1 MASQQSTI
9 RTMYG
14 LSRRLAYHSQLPD
27 GQNSFSALVIMLFVN
42 SHSHDMEEGQHMKKS
57 KIKDKT
63 EAGKKSKS
71 RDRQVDEEPMRADLK
86 EVIERHSR
94 GLDEQRPQAVARR
107 RKTGQR
113 TIRENIKDL
122 CDGHFMEYG
131 ALAVA
136 AQRQRRSME
145 DLMSKTPADGVVA
158 GIGQVNRSLFGED
171 RARCMI
177 IAYDYTVLAGT
188 QGFFGHKKKDRM
200 LILAHEQRLPV
211 VLFAEGGGGRPG
223 DVDADGVVVAGL
235 DLATFA
241 MFARL
246 SGKVPVVGIVS
257 GRCFAGN
264 AVLLGCCDVIIAAQN
279 ANIGM
284 AGPVMIEG
292 GGLGVFKPEDI
303 GPMDVQTKNG
313 VVDIAVADDTEA
325 VTVARKY
332 LSYFQGAVSQWEAAD
347 QRLLRNMVPEQ
358 RRYVYDVRAI
368 IKTIADTDSFLEL
381 RPKFGP
387 EMITG
392 LIRIEGRPFGV
403 IANNCQ
409 HQAGAIEAEGAD
421 KAARLMQLC
430 NAHGLPMVS
439 LVDTPGFMVGPE
451 IEHRAQVRH
460 ICRMFVVGSH
470 LTAPFFTVFL
480 RRGYGLG
487 AQAMAKGGFHE
498 PFFAVAW
505 PTGEFGG
512 MGLEGAVRAGFRKEL
527 EAMKEPQEREALYEK
542 LVALAYERGKAINM
556 ASYLEIDA
564 VIDPADTRRWITE
577 GLKAA
582 PAERTERAGHDFV
595 DTW

>member
-1 MASQQSTI
+1 MKESNRKTAMGLARSSKVEAS
-9 RTMYG
+9 RVE
-14 LSRRLAYHSQLPD
+14 R
-27 GQNSFSALVIMLFVN
+27 
-42 SHSHDMEEGQHMKKS
+42 
-57 KIKDKT
+57 
-63 EAGKKSKS
+63 
-71 RDRQVDEEPMRADLK
+71 EPMRADLK
-86 EVIERHSR
+86 EVRERHSR
-94 GLDEQRPQAVARR
+94 GLDLQRPDAVARR
-107 RKTGQR
+107 RKTNQR
-113 TIRENIKDL
+113 TVRENIAEL

-136 AQRQRRSME
+136 AQRKRRSVE
-145 DLMSKTPADGVVA
+145 DLTSKTPADGVVA
-158 GIGQVNRSLFGED
+158 GIGQVNASLFGED

-200 LILAHEQRLPV
+200 LRLAHEQRLPV

-223 DVDADGVVVAGL
+223 DVDADGVMVAGL
-235 DLATFA
+235 DLSTFA

-257 GRCFAGN
+257 GKCFAGN

-292 GGLGVFKPEDI
+292 GGLGVFEPEDI
-303 GPMDVQTKNG
+303 GPADVQTRNG
-313 VVDIAVADDTEA
+313 VVDIAVADDAEA
-325 VTVARKY
+325 VAAARKY
-332 LSYFQGAVSQWEAAD
+332 ISYFQGALSRWEAAD
-347 QRLLRNMVPEQ
+347 QQLLRNMIPEQ
-358 RRYVYDVRAI
+358 RRYAYDVRAVI
-368 IKTIADTDSFLEL
+368 RTIADTDSFLDL
-381 RPKFGP
+381 RPRFGP

-392 LIRIEGRPFGV
+392 LMRIEGRPFGV

-409 HQAGAIEAEGAD
+409 HQAGAIAAEGAD

-430 NAHGLPMVS
+430 SAHGLPMVS
-439 LVDTPGFMVGPE
+439 LVDTPGFMVGPDVE
-451 IEHRAQVRH
+451 RRAQVRH
-460 ICRMFVVGSH
+460 VCRMFVVGSH
-470 LTAPFFTVFL
+470 LTVPFFAIFL

-527 EAMKEPQEREALYEK
+527 AAVRDPQQREALYDK
-542 LVALAYERGKAINM
+542 LLASLYERGKAINM

-564 VIDPADTRRWITE
+564 VIDPADTRRWIME
-577 GLKAA
+577 GLKAVHV
-582 PAERTERAGHDFV
+582 ERTERVGHDFV

>member
-1 MASQQSTI
+1 
-9 RTMYG
+9 
-14 LSRRLAYHSQLPD
+14 
-27 GQNSFSALVIMLFVN
+27 
-42 SHSHDMEEGQHMKKS
+42 MKKS
-57 KIKDKT
+57 KSKGRVD
-63 EAGKKSKS
+63 AGSKS
-71 RDRQVDEEPMRADLK
+71 ESRSRKVDEQSMRGDLK
-86 EVIERHSR
+86 EVIDRHSR
-94 GLDEQRPQAVARR
+94 GLDEQRAEVVARR
-107 RKTGQR
+107 RKTNQR

-131 ALAVA
+131 ALAIA
-136 AQRQRRSME
+136 AQRQRRTME
-145 DLMSKTPADGVVA
+145 DLTSKTPADGVVA
-158 GIGQVNRSLFGED
+158 GIGQINGSLFGED
-171 RARCMI
+171 KARCMI

-200 LILAHEQRLPV
+200 LRLAHEQRLPV

-235 DLATFA
+235 DVATFA
-241 MFARL
+241 MFAEL
-246 SGKVPVVGIVS
+246 SGKVPLVGIVS

-264 AVLLGCCDVIIAAQN
+264 AVLLGSCDVIIAAQN

-292 GGLGVFKPEDI
+292 GGLGAFKPEDI

-313 VVDIAVADDTEA
+313 VVDIAVTDDAEA
-325 VTVARKY
+325 VAVAGKY
-332 LSYFQGAVSQWEAAD
+332 LSYFQGAISRWEAAD
-347 QRLLRNMVPEQ
+347 QRLLHNMIPEE
-358 RRYVYDVRAI
+358 RRYVYDVRAV

-392 LIRIEGRPFGV
+392 LIRIQGKPFGV
-403 IANNCQ
+403 MANNCK

-451 IEHRAQVRH
+451 VERRAQVRH
-460 ICRMFVVGSH
+460 VCRMFVAGSH
-470 LTAPFFTVFL
+470 LTVPFFTVFL

-498 PFFAVAW
+498 SFFAVAW

-527 EAMKEPQEREALYEK
+527 EAVKDPQEREALYEK
-542 LVALAYERGKAINM
+542 LVAMAYERGRAINM

-564 VIDPADTRRWITE
+564 VIDPADTRRWIID
-577 GLKAA
+577 GLKAV
-582 PAERTERAGHDFV
+582 PAEHTERAGHDFV